1 MKDYKLWLDPKK
13 CKGCLRC
20 ELACSFHKS
29 GHKFFSQ
36 ELSSTKVSRSN
47 EDKKIIIKIDETC
60 DLCIDEDTPLCVK
73 HCVFGARG
81 IVR

>member
-1 MKDYKLWLDPKK
+1 MKYYKIWLDPTK

-29 GHKFFSQ
+29 GHKFFNP

-47 EDKKIIIKIDETC
+47 KDKKIVMQIDDTC
-60 DLCIDEDTPLCVK
+60 DHCEGESFPLCVK
-73 HCVFGARG
+73 YCVFGARG
-81 IVR
+81 VIK